1 VPQELDQS
9 FSNFVVFWSLL
20 FESVS
25 CSPSYFSESEISDE
39 FTPLHEVFY
48 HSSEILMVAHMQ
60 LLSFPASPAESDAL
74 LICVDEN
81 SETPLHMAL
90 KVGRYNS
97 RDGKHN
103 PRKIDMTVII
113 KLLVDSEQNVL
124 MHKNCAKVYNA
135 KFPFVFSIESNT
147 PVHLAVMRKMSW
159 AVLVLLINQDQSVL
173 RQRNLV
179 DKHVNEEVDTS
190 LQIVIRFARSP
201 DLINRLIN
209 VHDRVLLVRNYFNN
223 MPLHAAL

>member
-1 VPQELDQS
+1 
-9 FSNFVVFWSLL
+9 
-20 FESVS
+20 
-25 CSPSYFSESEISDE
+25 
-39 FTPLHEVFY
+39 
-48 HSSEILMVAHMQ
+48 MVAHMQ
-60 LLSFPASPAESDAL
+60 LLSFSASPAESDAL

-81 SETPLHMAL
+81 SETPLHMVL

-103 PRKIDMTVII
+103 PGKIDMTVII

-201 DLINRLIN
+201 YLINRLIN
-209 VHDRVLLVRNYFNN
+209 VDDRVLLVRNYFNN